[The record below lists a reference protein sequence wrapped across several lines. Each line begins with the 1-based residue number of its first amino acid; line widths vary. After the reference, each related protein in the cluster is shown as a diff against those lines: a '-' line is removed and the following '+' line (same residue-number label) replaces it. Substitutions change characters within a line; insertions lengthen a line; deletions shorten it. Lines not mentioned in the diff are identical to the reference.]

1 MKSIR
6 MLHHSDA
13 FLFTEPQ
20 KANIGTL
27 LWICGTFFELFIR
40 RSLQKKSNII

>member
-27 LWICGTFFELFIR
+27 LWICGTFLNSLFADLCKRNRI
-40 RSLQKKSNII
+40 S